1 MRQILVA
8 VSGLWLT
15 VTQPPAPNPAIDVKF
30 EQVAEGVQAAQLFRT
45 DALRGLI
52 VEVKDIIV
60 GPGKAGPQIPTQGFA
75 VTELKSGA
83 IETTIDGQ
91 TARRKP
97 GDFWI
102 VNPGQRYG
110 IKSVDAMAVLHVVIF
125 TKP

>member
-1 MRQILVA
+1 MRQLLVA

-15 VTQPPAPNPAIDVKF
+15 VAQPPAPTPATEVKF
-30 EQVAEGVQAAQLFRT
+30 EQVAEGVQASQLFRT
-45 DALRGLI
+45 EALRDVI

-60 GPGKAGPQIPTQGFA
+60 GPGKAGPQMPTQGFA
-75 VTELKSGA
+75 VTELKSGT

-91 TARRKP
+91 TTRRKP

-102 VNPGQRYG
+102 VRPGQRYG
-110 IKSVDAMAVLHVVIF
+110 IKSVEAMAVLHVVIF